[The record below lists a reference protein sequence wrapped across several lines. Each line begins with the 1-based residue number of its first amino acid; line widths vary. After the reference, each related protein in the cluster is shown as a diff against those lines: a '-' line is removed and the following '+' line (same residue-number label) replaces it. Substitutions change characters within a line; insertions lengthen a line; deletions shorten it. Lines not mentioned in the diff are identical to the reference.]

1 MSNVQVPFLV
11 PRDILSRETTTVIL
25 RQTVADPNDQTR
37 KHQPTRVVGGN
48 LGERIDAA
56 RKIAG
61 LSQKALADLVGADP
75 QMVNKWIKG
84 SKAVSPGYLR
94 KLAEVLPVT
103 VDELLGVAEGQ
114 DPPFGAWA
122 EFLSR
127 PEAESMTD
135 EESRALRSFNWPS
148 ELEPTVYGY
157 IALLGAMR
165 SGSRKRPA

>member
-1 MSNVQVPFLV
+1 MP
-11 PRDILSRETTTVIL
+11 PPT
-25 RQTVADPNDQTR
+25 DQTR
-37 KHQPTRVVGGN
+37 KNQPTRVVGGN

-56 RKIAG
+56 RKLAG

-114 DPPFGAWA
+114 DPPFSAWA
-122 EFLSR
+122 EFLGR
-127 PEAESMTD
+127 PESQGMTD
-135 EESRALRSFNWPS
+135 DESRALRSFNWPS

-157 IALLGAMR
+157 IALLGAIR
-165 SGSRKRPA
+165 AGSRRRDA

>member
-1 MSNVQVPFLV
+1 
-11 PRDILSRETTTVIL
+11 LSDRTPTVIL
-25 RQTVADPNDQTR
+25 RQTVAAPNDQSR
-37 KHQPTRVVGGN
+37 SNQPTRVVGGN

-114 DPPFGAWA
+114 EPPFGAWT
-122 EFLSR
+122 EFLGR
-127 PEAESMTD
+127 PEAEGMTD
-135 EESRALRSFNWPS
+135 EESRALRSFNWPT

-165 SGSRKRPA
+165 AGSRKRSAT